1 LIEYGLST
9 EFVGRIQTIVALSPL
24 NYDQLKKCLLEISSS
39 PLIKNTLLFAE
50 SNYKITFTDGFVD
63 SVINRV
69 LKMGTGTRAL
79 NSLVKKAVSGAA
91 FDLLGKY
98 SDKMTEV
105 IFDESCIDT
114 PNKYIIKTRTTRAKS
129 VKEL

>member
-9 EFVGRIQTIVALSPL
+9 EFVGRIQTIVTLSPL
-24 NYDQLKKCLLEISSS
+24 DYDQLKKCLLEISSS

-50 SNYKITFTDGFVD
+50 SNYKITFTDEFIDGI
-63 SVINRV
+63 INRV

-91 FDLLGKY
+91 FDLLGNY
-98 SDKMTEV
+98 SDKTQEV
-105 IFDESCIDT
+105 IFDLDCIEN
-114 PNKYIIKTRTTRAKS
+114 PENYVIKTRTTRSKS
-129 VKEL
+129 VKQL